1 MAAHPQGAPCW
12 ADAMFPDIEAA
23 KSFYGELLG
32 WTFGESSPE
41 YGGYT
46 QASVDG
52 KLVAALSP
60 VPPGMEASLAWNLY
74 FASSDIAATAAKIRE
89 HGGTLMMEPMEV
101 APFGTMVTAQ
111 DPSGVYFSVWQ
122 PDTHQ
127 GFEAQNVPG
136 AFCWAEVTT
145 RDAAKA
151 DAFFP
156 AVFGYDVKR
165 IDDASLD
172 FHLWSL
178 KSGGDPVIGRLQMT
192 DVFPEH
198 VPSYMNVYFTVADC
212 DDAVATVQKL
222 GGKVHM
228 EPMDTPFG
236 RFAAVG
242 DPQGAAFSVI
252 DVTRMAGEMPKVV

>member
-1 MAAHPQGAPCW
+1 MAAHPEGAPCW

-32 WTFGESSPE
+32 WTFGDSSPE
-41 YGGYT
+41 YGGYA

-52 KLVAALSP
+52 KLVAAISP
-60 VPPGMEASLAWNLY
+60 PMPGVDAPPAWNLY
-74 FASSDIAATAAKIRE
+74 LASPDITATAARIRE
-89 HGGTLMMEPMEV
+89 SGGTLVMEPMQV
-101 APFGTMVTAQ
+101 GPFGTMVTAQ
-111 DPSGVYFSVWQ
+111 DPSGVFFSVWQ

-156 AVFGYDVKR
+156 AVFGYDEKR
-165 IDDASLD
+165 IEDDAVD

-178 KSGGDPVIGRLQMT
+178 KSGGDPVLGRLAMT
-192 DVFPEH
+192 DEFPES

-212 DDAVATVQKL
+212 DEALAKVRKL
-222 GGKVHM
+222 GGLVHM

-236 RFAAVG
+236 RFASVA
-242 DPQGAAFSVI
+242 DQQGAAFSVI
-252 DVTRMAGEMPKVV
+252 DVTRTAGEMPKVV